1 MRLGI
6 IGVGRIGAFHART
19 LSALAEVT
27 SLVLTDVSPDLA
39 GRVAA
44 DTDAEVAPT
53 PERLLASGVEGV
65 VIAASTEA
73 HPALLRAC
81 VAAGLPTFCEKPVAK
96 LADEAVR
103 IAALAGDAGVAVQ
116 IGYPR
121 RFDPGFAAARA
132 AVASG
137 ELGRITTV
145 RSTTLDPGP
154 PSAAYLATSG
164 GIFRDCAVHDF
175 DAVRWV
181 TGCEVVEVFATGTP
195 FADLDYADLDDVS
208 TAAAVLTLDNGALA
222 VVSNT
227 RYNGGGYDVRLE
239 VHGSKEAIAVG
250 LDDRLPLRS
259 VEADVRYPAG
269 PPATFFMDRLATA
282 FRAELTAFVDVVAG
296 RQPSPCTLQ
305 DALETGWVAEACAR
319 SLQEGRSVA
328 VDEVRLAPSGATPR

>member
-1 MRLGI
+1 MRLGV

-19 LSALAEVT
+19 LSGLAEVT
-27 SLVLTDVSPDLA
+27 SLVVTDASAELA
-39 GRVAA
+39 ARVAA
-44 DTDAEVAPT
+44 DVGAEVAST
-53 PERLLASGVEGV
+53 PEQLLAAGVDGV

-73 HPALLRAC
+73 HPTLLRASLS
-81 VAAGLPTFCEKPVAK
+81 ARLPTFCEKPVAK
-96 LADEAVR
+96 LAQEAVEVT
-103 IAALAGDAGVAVQ
+103 ALARDAGVAVQ

-132 AVASG
+132 AVTSG

-154 PSAAYLATSG
+154 PSAAYLASSG

-195 FADLDYADLDDVS
+195 FADHDYAHLDDVS
-208 TAAAVLTLDNGALA
+208 TAAAVLTLDSGALA
-222 VVSNT
+222 LVSNT

-239 VHGSKEAIAVG
+239 VHGSQEAIAVG

-269 PPATFFMDRLATA
+269 PPATFFMDRLAAA

-296 RQPSPCTLQ
+296 RRSSPCTLQ

-319 SLQEGRSVA
+319 SLHEGRPVA
-328 VDEVRLAPSGATPR
+328 VDEVRLATAASR